1 MLLRISTL
9 EYDSIFFSYLEKLVL
24 VGVFMGV
31 AYGEVSV
38 KVGRFSASISGLRL
52 GWEIG

>member
-1 MLLRISTL
+1 MGKNGGVSLPN
-9 EYDSIFFSYLEKLVL
+9 L

-38 KVGRFSASISGLRL
+38 KVGRFSASTSGLRL
-52 GWEIG
+52 GWGIG

>member
-1 MLLRISTL
+1 MGKNGGVGLPS
-9 EYDSIFFSYLEKLVL
+9 L